1 MRKQSAFTLI
11 ELVTAMAVILV
22 LTGLVLSIASYAT
35 QKSNK
40 IRTQGEIKMLETAC
54 ETYKADYGSHPQ
66 DADTSG
72 SGGAGGG
79 ASGESTS
86 KTDMLSPKEHFV
98 PTEEVYA
105 EAGEFLYKQLSGDK
119 KGSGDDPDG
128 IPDSDEKVYVKELDP
143 RILKIDRDKNDRNK
157 ILKVHYFQDPWGN
170 PYGYSTAA
178 LHDEQEF
185 QADLRKGKKDAA
197 RKSGEDLSGFNADSF
212 DLWSTA
218 GSKPRKN
225 PSNPKDKEL
234 EWAKWIKNW

>member
-1 MRKQSAFTLI
+1 MRKHSAFTLI
-11 ELVTAMAVILV
+11 ELITAMAVILV
-22 LTGLVLSIASYAT
+22 LTGLVLSIAGYAN

-54 ETYKADYGSHPQ
+54 ETYKADFGSYPQ
-66 DADTSG
+66 DTDTSAG
-72 SGGAGGG
+72 PGAPAGGG
-79 ASGESTS
+79 STS
-86 KTDMLSPKEHFV
+86 KTDELSPKKHFI
-98 PTEEVYA
+98 PTDEEYA
-105 EAGEFLYKQLSGDK
+105 EAGEFLYKELSGDK
-119 KGSGDDPDG
+119 KGTGDDPDG

-170 PYGYSTAA
+170 PFGYSTAA
-178 LHDEQEF
+178 LRDEQEF
-185 QADLRKGKKDAA
+185 QAKLRKGDKDSK
-197 RKSGEDLSGFNADSF
+197 RQSGDELSGFNADSF

-225 PSNPKDKEL
+225 PSNPKDMEL